1 MKKIE
6 IVLGNKVFPA
16 DLNDTTTAGSIYAE
30 TSGAMR
36 YTSEYLSAQGT
47 KAPAGGRGR

>member
-16 DLNDTTTAGSIYAE
+16 DLNDTTMAGSIYDALPIT
-30 TSGAMR
+30 TSGGFWGDET
-36 YTSEYLSAQGT
+36 YF
-47 KAPAGGRGR
+47 